1 MKLWSTLTVAALIVA
16 SVGPMATAQVAEQR
30 VYRVGVLAPS
40 EGSIAFFREYAL
52 PELARRGFAVGR
64 NLAVIELS
72 GTQDRMA
79 DLARE
84 LAAIRP
90 DVVVAVSDLAIRAV
104 AAAAPDIP
112 VVMSFGSSDPVLS
125 GFAKSLRQ
133 PGGKITG
140 LVMLAYEL
148 DAKRLALLH
157 EVVPTARRIAVLT
170 PTRHRER
177 LVDLQHQ
184 AERLGVALSL
194 AFADKPADYE
204 PAFQAMK
211 ESGAEALLVLS
222 APEFA
227 RDAALVSQMATSA
240 RLPTVCEW
248 NYMARE
254 GCLIGYGPSNEE
266 LRRRTGA
273 YVAQILRGIPPGEI
287 PIEGP
292 TRFDS
297 AVNLR
302 TAASLGLNVPAAI
315 LARADEVIE

>member
-1 MKLWSTLTVAALIVA
+1 MRVLSTLAAATLIVA
-16 SVGPMATAQVAEQR
+16 LVGPMATAQTAEQR

-40 EGSIAFFREYAL
+40 EGSIAFVREYAL

-64 NLAVIELS
+64 NLAVIERS
-72 GTQDRMA
+72 GTQDRMPE
-79 DLARE
+79 LARE
-84 LAAIRP
+84 LAETRP

-104 AAAAPDIP
+104 TAAAPGIP
-112 VVMSFGSSDPVLS
+112 VVMSFGGSDPVLS
-125 GFAKSLRQ
+125 GLAKSLSQ
-133 PGGKITG
+133 PGGNITG
-140 LVMLAYEL
+140 VVMLAPEL

-170 PTRHRER
+170 PTRHRQR

-184 AERLGVALSL
+184 AERLGVVLSF
-194 AFADKPADYE
+194 AFADKPADYA
-204 PAFQAMK
+204 PAFDSMRA
-211 ESGAEALLVLS
+211 SGAQALLVLS

-227 RDAALVSQMATSA
+227 RDAALLSRTATSA
-240 RLPTVCEW
+240 RLPTMCEW
-248 NYMARE
+248 NHMARD

-302 TAASLGLNVPAAI
+302 TAASLGLTVPAAI